1 MDNLRVHMSRFE
13 TILLDLHFAL
23 RQLHRKPAFALTAVA
38 VFALAIAGS
47 TAIFAFVDAALV
59 KPLPYRDPSRL
70 LALYER
76 IPVGDRHHLSYDD
89 YLDWKRLNHTLASL
103 DIYRPEYLTLYSVNG
118 PEPVSGA
125 RISDGFFRTL
135 GVSPF
140 LGRDF
145 YPGEDRPS
153 AQPTVILSYPTWQK
167 RFAGSRDVVGKSI
180 TFDAPTTT
188 GSNHGPFI
196 IIGVMPRSFH
206 FAPVAPAEFWITLHG
221 SCAELRKCY
230 PYYGVARLKDG
241 VSVATAYRDLAFI
254 AQHIAVEHPES
265 NHDRSARVIPLTD
278 AIVGDIRPT
287 LVALLGGAALLSLLA
302 LVNISGLLLVRSEGR
317 RREMALRNAL
327 GASGSRMIRQ
337 LAVEGFLLAGFGGS
351 LGLVLAAYL
360 IKALTGPIPA
370 DMLDSMPYLN
380 GLHLDWR
387 LCLFAGFVSLLG
399 GVIFSIAPALRL
411 PLSDIQED
419 LVAGGRSV
427 AGRGWRRAGSALVAL
442 ELAIT
447 MALLVSAGL
456 LSKSFYRLLH
466 ENLGIS
472 ANHLAILH
480 VSKLDGL
487 TDTNALELQRQII
500 SRMSHLPGVV
510 SAGISWQIAVTSGEN
525 FASLFEHYRVFGRY
539 YPGQGDEANTH
550 IIGVGYFETL
560 RARLLQGRF
569 FDDTD
574 DAAHRRVGI
583 INRTFARELFS
594 GEDPLGKSL
603 IDDNDQ
609 DHPVEI
615 IGVVDDITEGP
626 LDMSPTA
633 ALYEPFNQKPSAD
646 FYVTLR
652 TSQSSQSLFLSMVDT
667 VHQIDPGLTAD
678 DQDTMLNRINS
689 SPAAYLHRSAAWLV
703 GGFAGM
709 ALLIGSIGL
718 YGVIAYSVAQ
728 RTREIGVRMAL
739 GAQRASIYR
748 IILFEAGWLAICG
761 AIGGAAASV
770 GSARLLRTLLFGVKP
785 WDIATL
791 LTVTSLLI
799 ASALLASYLPARR
812 AASINPVEA
821 LRAE

>member
-1 MDNLRVHMSRFE
+1 MNTCVFSMSQFE
-13 TILLDLHFAL
+13 TILRDLHFAI
-23 RQLHRKPAFALTAVA
+23 RQLRRRPGFTFTAVA

-76 IPVGDRHHLSYDD
+76 IPVGDKYHLSYAD

-103 DIYRPEYLTLYSVNG
+103 DIYRPEYLTLYTARG
-118 PEPVSGA
+118 QEPVSGA

-145 YPGEDRPS
+145 YPGEDQTS
-153 AQPTVILSYPTWQK
+153 TQPTVILSYATWQK
-167 RFAGSRDVVGKSI
+167 RFAGSREVVGKSI

-196 IIGVMPRSFH
+196 VIGVMPRSFH

-221 SCAELRKCY
+221 SCAERRKCY
-230 PYYGVARLKDG
+230 PYYGVARLKGG
-241 VSVATAYRDLAFI
+241 VSAATAYQDLASI
-254 AQHIAVEHPES
+254 AQRIAAQHPES
-265 NHDRSARVIPLTD
+265 NHDRSASVMPLTD

-287 LVALLGGAALLSLLA
+287 LVALLSGAALLSLIG
-302 LVNISGLLLVRSEGR
+302 LVNISGLLLVRSESR

-327 GASGSRMIRQ
+327 GASRSRMISQ
-337 LAVEGFLLAGFGGS
+337 LAVEGFLLAGFGGGI
-351 LGLVLAAYL
+351 GLILAAYL
-360 IKALTGPIPA
+360 IKALTGQIPA

-387 LCLFAGFVSLLG
+387 LCLFAGLTSLLG
-399 GVIFSIAPALRL
+399 GVIFSVAPAVRI
-411 PLSDIQED
+411 PLSDIHED
-419 LVAGGRSV
+419 LMSGSRSV
-427 AGRGWRRAGSALVAL
+427 AGRSWRRAGSALVAL

-466 ENLGIS
+466 EDLGMS
-472 ANHLAILH
+472 ADHLAILH

-487 TDTNALELQRQII
+487 TDANALALQRQII

-510 SAGISWQIAVTSGEN
+510 SVGISWQIAVTSGEN
-525 FASLFEHYRVFGRY
+525 FANLFEHFRVFGRY
-539 YPGQGDEANTH
+539 YPGQGDEANTRT
-550 IIGVGYFETL
+550 IGVGYFETL

-569 FDDTD
+569 FAETD
-574 DAAHRRVGI
+574 DAAHRRVAI
-583 INRTFARELFS
+583 INRTFANQLFP
-594 GEDPLGKSL
+594 GEDPLGKRL
-603 IDDNDQ
+603 IDDYDQ

-615 IGVVDDITEGP
+615 IGVVGDIKDGP

-633 ALYEPFNQKPSAD
+633 ALYEPFNQNPSAD

-652 TSQSSQSLFLSMVDT
+652 TSQSSQALFHSMVDT
-667 VHQIDPGLTAD
+667 VHQIDPGPIAD
-678 DQDTMLNRINS
+678 EQDTMLNRINS

-703 GGFAGM
+703 GSFAGM
-709 ALLIGSIGL
+709 ALLIGGIGL
-718 YGVIAYSVAQ
+718 YGVVSYSVGQ

-739 GAQRASIYR
+739 GAQRASIYWV
-748 IILFEAGWLAICG
+748 ILFEAGWLAIW
-761 AIGGAAASV
+761 GAAGGTVASV
-770 GSARLLRTLLFGVKP
+770 AAGRFLRTLLFGVSP
-785 WDIATL
+785 WDVATL
-791 LTVTSLLI
+791 ATVICLLI
-799 ASALLASYLPARR
+799 ASALLASYFPARR
-812 AASINPVEA
+812 AASVNPIEA